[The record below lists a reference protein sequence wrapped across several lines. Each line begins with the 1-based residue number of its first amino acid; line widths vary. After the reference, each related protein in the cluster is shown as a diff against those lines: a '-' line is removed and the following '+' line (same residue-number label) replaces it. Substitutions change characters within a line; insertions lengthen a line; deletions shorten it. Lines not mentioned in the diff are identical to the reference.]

1 MARDANRRRAVRKLA
16 VIGLEEVYLFAGFVF
31 AGFAVQSAR
40 DRSNPRRF
48 GTAAF
53 WGLFSTSF
61 LLGSHLPDSANG
73 ALALA
78 LVLLGGFHALGK
90 GGERTTSEADRR
102 ASATEYGNALF
113 VPALIIPATAL
124 LGTVALKNVAPGGMP
139 FIDAKQATLIS
150 LALGVA
156 IAWIV
161 ALLWLRP
168 RLLAPLDEG
177 RRLMDTIGWAAVL
190 PQMLASLGAV
200 FALAGVGRAVG
211 LVFAHYIPFDHAF
224 TAIAAYCIGM
234 GVFTAI
240 MGNAFAAFPVMTA
253 AIGLPLIVHK
263 FGGDPAI
270 MGAIGMLSGFC
281 GTLTT
286 PMAANFNIV
295 PAALLE
301 LPDRYAVIKA
311 QLPTAILLLAANTIL
326 MYVLVFRFGAHHA

>member
-1 MARDANRRRAVRKLA
+1 M
-16 VIGLEEVYLFAGFVF
+16 IGLEEVYLFAGFVF
-31 AGFAVQSAR
+31 AGFAMQSTR
-40 DRSNPRRF
+40 DPSNPRRL
-48 GTAAF
+48 GSAAF
-53 WGLFSTSF
+53 WGLFSASF

-73 ALALA
+73 ALAFA
-78 LVLLGGFHALGK
+78 LVLLGGFGALGK
-90 GGERTTSEADRR
+90 GGERTTSEAERR
-102 ASATEYGNALF
+102 ASAAEYGNVLF

-124 LGTVALKNVAPGGMP
+124 LGTVALKNVAPGGTA

-150 LALGVA
+150 HALGVA

-168 RLLAPLDEG
+168 RLLVPLDEG
-177 RRLMDTIGWAAVL
+177 MRLMDTIGWAAVL

-211 LVFAHYIPFDHAF
+211 MVFSHYVPLDHAF
-224 TAIAAYCIGM
+224 AAIAAYCIGM
-234 GVFTAI
+234 AVFTAI

-311 QLPTAILLLAANTIL
+311 QLPTAFLLLAANTIL
-326 MYVLVFRFGAHHA
+326 MYVLVFRFGVHHA